1 MLEGI
6 QKGDTTMTFEENST
20 NKNALSEIK
29 KRVKERVFGQ
39 DEAVEKIC
47 SLIDIAKRRYEI
59 ISNNNLRENSLP
71 AFCSALLIGTSGSGK
86 TYMMKNIAEEEG
98 MIFWPVDATTI
109 TATGWRG
116 GSMNTEWKMLS
127 AKMKEDENEG
137 KMALVFIDEADKIMR
152 EGVDRYDAGQAK
164 WDMLKPLEGGNA
176 KIQDDKDVFT
186 IDFDRCCVVFAGAF
200 TGIEKNRKVE
210 STIGFS
216 SPVQSTKNERGEVTR
231 EDLCE
236 WGAPKE
242 LVGRLSLVMNLNELG
257 EDDYK
262 RILHEQ
268 ILKKFSI
275 LAPNFRLD
283 VDDTAVAALTDEALE
298 QQLGARCINQR
309 VNDIFTSQVWPKVT
323 AMNGKGCVAKISFKN
338 GKFTSSCK
346 SSNKVAD
353 ALTNAP
359 QTAAKPSRGC
369 AKFIRNTMRR
379 SSSIWDCNPRVFL
392 FNDVFEYLKILEQD
406 AKNLTWE
413 EGGQTINVRYSDA
426 EIDLLYCIICCLKY
440 YCDIE
445 EYCTHGIK
453 QLLGMSKIN
462 CKQQSSL
469 ENSLSNMDDK
479 HRNDRAIDAWITEE
493 GVQKLAM
500 DREMCCEQ
508 GANSCEADAAEQAI
522 QGIPEDE
529 FARDVFEEYVQ
540 LPQEE
545 RDEAI
550 KTACWRLM

>member
-1 MLEGI
+1 
-6 QKGDTTMTFEENST
+6 MTFEENST

-116 GSMNTEWKMLS
+116 GSINTEWKMLS

-236 WGAPKE
+236 WGACAEGACWKAFTCYE
-242 LVGRLSLVMNLNELG
+242 LKRAWGGRL
-257 EDDYK
+257 
-262 RILHEQ
+262 
-268 ILKKFSI
+268 
-275 LAPNFRLD
+275 
-283 VDDTAVAALTDEALE
+283 
-298 QQLGARCINQR
+298 
-309 VNDIFTSQVWPKVT
+309 
-323 AMNGKGCVAKISFKN
+323 
-338 GKFTSSCK
+338 
-346 SSNKVAD
+346 
-353 ALTNAP
+353 
-359 QTAAKPSRGC
+359 
-369 AKFIRNTMRR
+369 
-379 SSSIWDCNPRVFL
+379 
-392 FNDVFEYLKILEQD
+392 
-406 AKNLTWE
+406 
-413 EGGQTINVRYSDA
+413 
-426 EIDLLYCIICCLKY
+426 
-440 YCDIE
+440 
-445 EYCTHGIK
+445 
-453 QLLGMSKIN
+453 
-462 CKQQSSL
+462 
-469 ENSLSNMDDK
+469 
-479 HRNDRAIDAWITEE
+479 
-493 GVQKLAM
+493 
-500 DREMCCEQ
+500 
-508 GANSCEADAAEQAI
+508 QAH
-522 QGIPEDE
+522 
-529 FARDVFEEYVQ
+529 FA
-540 LPQEE
+540 
-545 RDEAI
+545 
-550 KTACWRLM
+550 